1 MLLPLSVIVL
11 TISFMLVAV
20 RQIGRIRLQIWQI
33 ILGGALI
40 VILTG
45 QISVTTAASYID
57 PTVIVF
63 LIGIFILGEAMVMSG
78 YIQYLAHR
86 LFKHFGS
93 VDYLVLAIIF
103 SMGFAS
109 MFMLNDTM
117 AIIGTPIIMLFAV
130 KEGINPKLMLLSLA
144 FAITIGSVASPIG
157 NPQNLLVA
165 SSGLVSEPFI
175 TFFSNL
181 LIPTVINLF
190 IAYIVLRLFFR
201 EEFGSRSLAHTS
213 ISIKDKELAKLC
225 KISIALLGIS
235 ILTYTV
241 LGTLG
246 MSNGLSFAYIAII
259 AALPILLF
267 SKERVQIIKGID
279 WSTIVFFIA
288 LFVLVGSVWQSGFF
302 QNAINGLHLGINQVP
317 TILIVNILGSQLI
330 SNVPMTLLYLKLL
343 SYTHVTTA
351 AAMALVAGSTI
362 AGNLFILGAASNVI
376 IIQMAEKKYKSS
388 LSFLDFAKVGI
399 VVTVLNAIVYWVFL
413 TI

>member
-11 TISFMLVAV
+11 TISFILVAV

-225 KISIALLGIS
+225 KISIVLLGIS

-259 AALPILLF
+259 TALPILLF

>member
-1 MLLPLSVIVL
+1 MFLPLSVIVL
-11 TISFMLVAV
+11 AVSFVLIAV
-20 RQIGRIRLQIWQI
+20 RQVGRIRLQIWQI
-33 ILGGALI
+33 ILGGAI
-40 VILTG
+40 VVLLTG
-45 QISVTTAASYID
+45 QISVSAAASYID

-63 LIGIFILGEAMVMSG
+63 LIGIFILGEALVRSG
-78 YIQYLAHR
+78 YIQYLSHR
-86 LFKHFGS
+86 LFKRFRS
-93 VDYLVLAIIF
+93 VDHLVLAIIF

-117 AIIGTPIIMLFAV
+117 AIIGTPIIMLFAI

-165 SSGLVSEPFI
+165 SSGLVSEPFV

-201 EEFGSRSLAHTS
+201 EEFGNKSLVHTN
-213 ISIKDKELAKLC
+213 ISIKDKGLAKLC
-225 KISIALLGIS
+225 RISIILLGIS
-235 ILTYTV
+235 ILTYV
-241 LGTLG
+241 ILGFIG

-267 SKERVQIIKGID
+267 SKERVQIVKSID

-302 QNAINGLHLGINQVP
+302 QDTISNLHLGISQVP

-343 SYTHVTTA
+343 SYTHVTTQ
-351 AAMALVAGSTI
+351 AAMALAAGSTI

-399 VVTVLNAIVYWVFL
+399 IVTVLNALVYWIFL

>member
-1 MLLPLSVIVL
+1 MFLPLSVIVL
-11 TISFMLVAV
+11 AVSFVLIAV

-33 ILGGALI
+33 ILGGAI
-40 VILTG
+40 VVLLTG
-45 QISVTTAASYID
+45 QISVSAAASYID

-63 LIGIFILGEAMVMSG
+63 LIGIFILGEALVRSG
-78 YIQYLAHR
+78 YIQYLSHR
-86 LFKHFGS
+86 LFKRFRS

-103 SMGFAS
+103 FMGFAS

-117 AIIGTPIIMLFAV
+117 AIIGTPIIMLFAI
-130 KEGINPKLMLLSLA
+130 KEEINPKLMLLSLA

-165 SSGLVSEPFI
+165 SSGLVSEPFV

-201 EEFGSRSLAHTS
+201 EDFGNKSLVHTN
-213 ISIKDKELAKLC
+213 ISIKDKGLAKLC
-225 KISIALLGIS
+225 RISIILLGIS
-235 ILTYTV
+235 ILTYV
-241 LGTLG
+241 ILGFIG
-246 MSNGLSFAYIAII
+246 ISNGLSFAYIAII

-267 SKERVQIIKGID
+267 SKERVQIVKSID

-302 QNAINGLHLGINQVP
+302 QNAISSLHLGISQVP

-343 SYTHVTTA
+343 SYTHVTTQ
-351 AAMALVAGSTI
+351 AAMALAAGSTI

-399 VVTVLNAIVYWVFL
+399 IVTVLNALVYWIFL

>member
-11 TISFMLVAV
+11 AVSFVLIAV
-20 RQIGRIRLQIWQI
+20 RQVGRIRLQIWQI
-33 ILGGALI
+33 ILGGAI
-40 VILTG
+40 VVLLTG
-45 QISVTTAASYID
+45 QISVSAAASYID
-57 PTVIVF
+57 PTVITF
-63 LIGIFILGEAMVMSG
+63 LIGIFILGEALVRSG
-78 YIQYLAHR
+78 YIQYLSHR
-86 LFKHFGS
+86 LFKRFRS
-93 VDYLVLAIIF
+93 VDHLVLAIIF

-117 AIIGTPIIMLFAV
+117 AIIGTPIIMLFAI
-130 KEGINPKLMLLSLA
+130 KEWINPKLMLLSLA

-165 SSGLVSEPFI
+165 SSGLVSEPFV

-201 EEFGSRSLAHTS
+201 EEFGNKSLVHTS
-213 ISIKDKELAKLC
+213 ISIKDKGLAKLC
-225 KISIALLGIS
+225 RISIILLGIS
-235 ILTYTV
+235 ILTYV
-241 LGTLG
+241 ILGFIG

-267 SKERVQIIKGID
+267 SKERVQIVKSID

-302 QNAINGLHLGINQVP
+302 QNTISGLHLGINQVP

-343 SYTHVTTA
+343 SYTHVTTP
-351 AAMALVAGSTI
+351 AAMALAAGSTI

-376 IIQMAEKKYKSS
+376 IIRMAERKYKSS

-399 VVTVLNAIVYWVFL
+399 VVTILNALVYWIFL

>member
-11 TISFMLVAV
+11 AVSFVLIAV
-20 RQIGRIRLQIWQI
+20 RQVGRIRLQIWQI
-33 ILGGALI
+33 ILGGAI
-40 VILTG
+40 VVLLTG
-45 QISVTTAASYID
+45 QISVSAAASYID
-57 PTVIVF
+57 PTVITF
-63 LIGIFILGEAMVMSG
+63 LIGIFILGEALVRSG
-78 YIQYLAHR
+78 YIQYLSHR
-86 LFKHFGS
+86 LFKRFRS
-93 VDYLVLAIIF
+93 VDHLVLAIIF

-117 AIIGTPIIMLFAV
+117 AIIGTPIIMLFAI
-130 KEGINPKLMLLSLA
+130 KEWINPKLMLLSLA

-165 SSGLVSEPFI
+165 SSGLVSEPFV

-201 EEFGSRSLAHTS
+201 EEFGNKSLVHTS
-213 ISIKDKELAKLC
+213 ISIKDKGLAKLC
-225 KISIALLGIS
+225 RISIILLGIS
-235 ILTYTV
+235 ILTYV
-241 LGTLG
+241 ILGFIG

-267 SKERVQIIKGID
+267 SKERVQIVKSID

-302 QNAINGLHLGINQVP
+302 QNTISGLHLGINQVP

-343 SYTHVTTA
+343 SYTHVTTP
-351 AAMALVAGSTI
+351 AAMALAAGSTI

-376 IIQMAEKKYKSS
+376 IIQMAERKYKSS

-399 VVTVLNAIVYWVFL
+399 VVTILNALVYWIFL

>member
-1 MLLPLSVIVL
+1 MPLPLSVIVL
-11 TISFMLVAV
+11 TISFILVAV
-20 RQIGRIRLQIWQI
+20 RQIGRIKLQIWQI

-40 VILTG
+40 VLLTG
-45 QISVTTAASYID
+45 QISVSAAASYID

-63 LIGIFILGEAMVMSG
+63 LIGIFILGEAMVRSG

-86 LFKHFGS
+86 LFKRFGS
-93 VDYLVLAIIF
+93 VDHLVLAIIF
-103 SMGFAS
+103 SMG
-109 MFMLNDTM
+109 
-117 AIIGTPIIMLFAV
+117 P
-130 KEGINPKLMLLSLA
+130 
-144 FAITIGSVASPIG
+144 
-157 NPQNLLVA
+157 
-165 SSGLVSEPFI
+165 
-175 TFFSNL
+175 
-181 LIPTVINLF
+181 
-190 IAYIVLRLFFR
+190 
-201 EEFGSRSLAHTS
+201 LAHTS
-213 ISIKDKELAKLC
+213 ISIKDKGLAKLC

-279 WSTIVFFIA
+279 WSTIVLFIA

-302 QNAINGLHLGINQVP
+302 QNTINGLHLGISQVP

-399 VVTVLNAIVYWVFL
+399 VVTVLNAIVYWIFL

>member
-40 VILTG
+40 VLLTG
-45 QISVTTAASYID
+45 QISVTTATSYID

>member
-1 MLLPLSVIVL
+1 MFLPLSVIVL
-11 TISFMLVAV
+11 AVSFVLIAV

-33 ILGGALI
+33 ILGGAI
-40 VILTG
+40 VVLLTG
-45 QISVTTAASYID
+45 QISVSAAASYID

-63 LIGIFILGEAMVMSG
+63 LIGIFILGEALVRSG
-78 YIQYLAHR
+78 YIQYLSHR
-86 LFKHFGS
+86 LFKRFRS

-103 SMGFAS
+103 FMGFAS

-117 AIIGTPIIMLFAV
+117 AIIGTPIIMLFAI

-165 SSGLVSEPFI
+165 SSGLVSEPFV

-190 IAYIVLRLFFR
+190 VAYIVLRLFFR
-201 EEFGSRSLAHTS
+201 EDFGNKSLVHTN
-213 ISIKDKELAKLC
+213 ISIKDKGLAKLC
-225 KISIALLGIS
+225 RISIILLGIS
-235 ILTYTV
+235 ILTYV
-241 LGTLG
+241 ILGFIG

-267 SKERVQIIKGID
+267 SKERVQIVKSID

-302 QNAINGLHLGINQVP
+302 QNTISGLHLGISQVP
-317 TILIVNILGSQLI
+317 TILAVNILGSQLI

-343 SYTHVTTA
+343 SYTHVTIP
-351 AAMALVAGSTI
+351 AAMALAAGSTV

-376 IIQMAEKKYKSS
+376 IIQMAERRYKSS
-388 LSFLDFAKVGI
+388 LSFFDFAKIGI
-399 VVTVLNAIVYWVFL
+399 VVTILNALVYWIFL

>member
-1 MLLPLSVIVL
+1 MFLPLSVIVL
-11 TISFMLVAV
+11 AVSFVLIAV
-20 RQIGRIRLQIWQI
+20 RQVGRIRLQIWQI
-33 ILGGALI
+33 ILGGAI
-40 VILTG
+40 VVLLTG
-45 QISVTTAASYID
+45 QISVSAAASYID

-63 LIGIFILGEAMVMSG
+63 LIGIFILGEALVRSG
-78 YIQYLAHR
+78 YIQYLSHR
-86 LFKHFGS
+86 LFKRFRS
-93 VDYLVLAIIF
+93 VDHLVLAIIF

-117 AIIGTPIIMLFAV
+117 AIIGTPIIMLFAI

-165 SSGLVSEPFI
+165 SSGLVSEPFV

-181 LIPTVINLF
+181 LIPTTINLF

-201 EEFGSRSLAHTS
+201 EEFGNKSLVHTNV
-213 ISIKDKELAKLC
+213 SIKDKGLARLC
-225 KISIALLGIS
+225 RISIILLGIS
-235 ILTYTV
+235 ILTYV
-241 LGTLG
+241 ILGFIG
-246 MSNGLSFAYIAII
+246 MSNGLSFAYIAIV

-267 SKERVQIIKGID
+267 SKERVHIVKSID

-302 QNAINGLHLGINQVP
+302 QNAINNLHLGISQVP
-317 TILIVNILGSQLI
+317 TILAVNILGSQLI

-343 SYTHVTTA
+343 SYTHVTIP
-351 AAMALVAGSTI
+351 AAMALAAGSTI

-376 IIQMAEKKYKSS
+376 IIQMAERKYKSS
-388 LSFLDFAKVGI
+388 LSFFDFAKVGI
-399 VVTVLNAIVYWVFL
+399 VVTILNALVYWIFL

>member
-11 TISFMLVAV
+11 AVSFVLIAV

-33 ILGGALI
+33 ILGGAI
-40 VILTG
+40 VVLLTG
-45 QISVTTAASYID
+45 QISVSAAASYID

-63 LIGIFILGEAMVMSG
+63 LIGIFILGEALVRSG
-78 YIQYLAHR
+78 YIQYLSHR
-86 LFKHFGS
+86 LFKRFRS
-93 VDYLVLAIIF
+93 VDHLVLAIIF
-103 SMGFAS
+103 FMGFAS

-117 AIIGTPIIMLFAV
+117 AIIGTPIIMLFAI

-165 SSGLVSEPFI
+165 SSGLVSEPFV

-190 IAYIVLRLFFR
+190 VAYIVLRLFFR
-201 EEFGSRSLAHTS
+201 EDFGNKSLVHTN
-213 ISIKDKELAKLC
+213 ISIKDKGLAKLC
-225 KISIALLGIS
+225 RISIILLGIS
-235 ILTYTV
+235 ILTYV
-241 LGTLG
+241 ILGFIG
-246 MSNGLSFAYIAII
+246 ISNGLSFAYIAII

-267 SKERVQIIKGID
+267 SKERVQIVKSID

-302 QNAINGLHLGINQVP
+302 QNAISSLHLGISQVP

-343 SYTHVTTA
+343 SYTHVTTQ
-351 AAMALVAGSTI
+351 AAMALAAGSTI

-399 VVTVLNAIVYWVFL
+399 IVTVLNALVYWIFL